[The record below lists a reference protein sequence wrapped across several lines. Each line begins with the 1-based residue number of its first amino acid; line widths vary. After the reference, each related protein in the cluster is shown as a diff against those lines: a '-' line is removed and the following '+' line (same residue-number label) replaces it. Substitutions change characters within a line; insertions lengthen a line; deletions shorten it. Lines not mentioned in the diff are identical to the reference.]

1 MMLAGSRI
9 FFAAMSLLLVMGQG
23 CARSTAPVAAM
34 QKATRPAASVAATES
49 SSDGLADTLPAEATS
64 ASTLAATRAGES
76 AVEDCDSLPLAEK
89 ETCYASYDKAE
100 LTECERLR
108 LHACAPYARVHRAEA
123 ELGKMNDALLRDL
136 REAYASYEGDQPGY
150 LKDVEG
156 AYAAADRAWR
166 AHRDAHCTLEPV
178 VQGMSRQEAPGLTE
192 VCRAGMTEARVKE
205 LKEQRST
212 LFAEGAGNDERK

>member
-1 MMLAGSRI
+1 MMLDGSRS

-23 CARSTAPVAAM
+23 CVRSPVAVAAM
-34 QKATRPAASVAATES
+34 QKATRPAASAAATDS
-49 SSDGLADTLPAEATS
+49 SSDGLGNTLPAEATS
-64 ASTLAATRAGES
+64 ASAPAATRAGES
-76 AVEDCDSLPLAEK
+76 AVKDCGSLPLAEK
-89 ETCYASYDKAE
+89 EACYASYDKAE

-108 LHACAPYARVHRAEA
+108 PHTCAPYARVHRAEE
-123 ELGKMNDALLRDL
+123 ELGKINDALLRDV
-136 REAYASYEGDQPGY
+136 RDTYVSYEDDQPGY

-156 AYAAADRAWR
+156 AYTAADGAWR

-212 LFAEGAGNDERK
+212 LFAEGASNDERK